1 MAHREDQEQGQERK
15 NAGIVDRIHLKF
27 VSNLFLRESPSSRS
41 SSYLS
46 KRGEKKKKNNVIF
59 FLIMDQRFR
68 VQFTFGRM
76 AKHKLVDFL
85 FS

>member
-1 MAHREDQEQGQERK
+1 MARQEDQEQGQERK

-46 KRGEKKKKNNVIF
+46 KRGEKKKENNKIRKNNIS
-59 FLIMDQRFR
+59 FLI
-68 VQFTFGRM
+68 
-76 AKHKLVDFL
+76 KDFAFDL
-85 FS
+85 LELSEES